1 MESNPKNMHLI
12 AEAPLFR
19 KDKVIVARE
28 ALAVQAHDAKEE
40 IKSAVLPPIAGGP
53 AVQPAGPA
61 AVQMK
66 ALTGATR
73 SHEAPLTPVI
83 EGGVSLTEP
92 GVAPTPGDIQ
102 VGFLAPLRRSLE
114 QRRSES
120 LDQSPATFVD
130 RVGGSF
136 GASSGASPG
145 TTEATDLLESVKI
158 GGVQIEFVG
167 GSLDGSSEGAQ
178 PGRPVSFK
186 PPNFSG

>member
-1 MESNPKNMHLI
+1 
-12 AEAPLFR
+12 
-19 KDKVIVARE
+19 
-28 ALAVQAHDAKEE
+28 
-40 IKSAVLPPIAGGP
+40 
-53 AVQPAGPA
+53 
-61 AVQMK
+61 MK

-102 VGFLAPLRRSLE
+102 VGSLAPSRRSLE

-120 LDQSPATFVD
+120 LDQLAMTPATFVD

-145 TTEATDLLESVKI
+145 TTEAIDLLESVNI

>member
-1 MESNPKNMHLI
+1 MGRSAATAKPI
-12 AEAPLFR
+12 G
-19 KDKVIVARE
+19 
-28 ALAVQAHDAKEE
+28 AH
-40 IKSAVLPPIAGGP
+40 PILGCPFAMYQISS
-53 AVQPAGPA
+53 VT
-61 AVQMK
+61 QMK

-102 VGFLAPLRRSLE
+102 VGSLAPSRRSLE

-120 LDQSPATFVD
+120 LDQSAMTPATFVD

-145 TTEATDLLESVKI
+145 TTEATDLLESVNI

-167 GSLDGSSEGAQ
+167 GSLEGCSARKASVVQ
-178 PGRPVSFK
+178 AAKLFRLKDRILSRALSFLR
-186 PPNFSG
+186 FLYL